1 MSPLLCEY
9 DLPPVSPWVRGTSS
23 SRETSKATPIRYG
36 NGESKTSLS
45 SCPDFSGT
53 VRTGTN
59 THCQNEC
66 NSVMPTNS
74 PPTQSNPL
82 SLSTL
87 PSPPLSD
94 SVCPRRTRWQID
106 LILLAIEAL
115 DLGSSQAM
123 LAASEQLE
131 LRGIIKNRVSLWRLR
146 NTNPFRRS
154 HTRRNLSLTEAKALV
169 AIACHLARRQTILL
183 RQLLLDY
190 EQLMRKDLP
199 LENHFRLS
207 DYTERFRLH
216 FRSRMNL
223 RRSSMAVYR
232 EDDQL
237 NRLAMKML
245 SQLLFCTGTYGMQR
259 FWTSLFDGEVA

>member
-1 MSPLLCEY
+1 MVKSDPYPLAWSPGPVHALAP
-9 DLPPVSPWVRGTSS
+9 LPIAKMNV
-23 SRETSKATPIRYG
+23 
-36 NGESKTSLS
+36 
-45 SCPDFSGT
+45 
-53 VRTGTN
+53 
-59 THCQNEC
+59 TH
-66 NSVMPTNS
+66 SVMPTNS
-74 PPTQSNPL
+74 PPAQPNPL
-82 SLSTL
+82 TISSLSD
-87 PSPPLSD
+87 PPLRD
-94 SVCPRRTRWQID
+94 WVCPRRTRWQID

-115 DLGSSQAM
+115 DLGGSQAM

-154 HTRRNLSLTEAKALV
+154 HARRNLSITEAKALV
-169 AIACHLARRQTILL
+169 AIACHLARRQTVLL

-207 DYTERFRLH
+207 NYTERFGTH

-245 SQLLFCTGTYGMQR
+245 NQLLFCTGTYGMQR